1 MAVSTEPLMV
11 ESPADPPQ
19 AASSELPSPVRA
31 DARRNIER
39 ILDQAARVLADDNS
53 AGMAAIARASDVGR
67 ATLYRHFP
75 TRERLIEA
83 IRARAITETQ
93 RAISGSR
100 LEEGSFT
107 QALGRLTAA
116 LLEIGDRYRVLVDEA
131 RTRPGNPRQA
141 PGEDLAA
148 PLYALVQRGQDS
160 GELSPEISPQW
171 ALAVMGSILVTGI
184 QMVSEGAI
192 TRQQAPALVTRT
204 LLCGLRAGA
213 AGERD

>member
-1 MAVSTEPLMV
+1 MTATTASPEP
-11 ESPADPPQ
+11 P
-19 AASSELPSPVRA
+19 PVRA

-53 AGMAAIARASDVGR
+53 AGMAAIARASGVGR

-83 IRARAITETQ
+83 IRERALAETRRAIT
-93 RAISGSR
+93 GSR
-100 LEEGSFT
+100 LDEDSFT

-131 RTRPGNPRQA
+131 RTRPDNPRQP

-148 PLYALVQRGQDS
+148 PLYALVQRGQES
-160 GELSPEISPQW
+160 GELSPEVSPQW

-192 TRQQAPALVTRT
+192 TRDQAPALVTRT
-204 LLCGLRAGA
+204 LLSGLRPGPSDEP
-213 AGERD
+213 G